1 MNLWKRAALF
11 CFGGCAY
18 ILLEFLWRGWSHISM
33 FFLGGLCFILIGHLG
48 EVPGPLSLP
57 GRMLAGSVII
67 TAGEL
72 GAGMIVNRDYQV
84 WDYRA
89 MPYHFMGQ
97 ICLPFT
103 LLWIP
108 VSLGAIL
115 LYDLLSKK
123 GSQGKSKET

>member
-1 MNLWKRAALF
+1 MNIWKRAILF
-11 CFGGCAY
+11 CAGGAAY
-18 ILLEFLWRGWSHISM
+18 ILLELLWRGWSHISM

-48 EVPGPLSLP
+48 EVRPALSLP
-57 GRMLAGSVII
+57 GRMLAGAGII

-72 GAGMIVNRDYQV
+72 AVGMTVNRDYHV

-89 MPYHFMGQ
+89 MPCHFMGQ

-108 VSLGAIL
+108 VSLGAIW
-115 LYDLLSKK
+115 LYNLLSKK
-123 GSQGKSKET
+123 LPEFKRRQ